1 MNEKN
6 VKKPGKVSLVL
17 ICILLAL
24 ALIFNIACLV
34 MRSTL
39 DQFMGSKPT
48 LSGEL
53 KTTGDEL
60 AMNIEREGMVLL
72 RNENNTLPLNKDIK
86 KVNVFG
92 WSATQWINGGSG
104 SGQCATF
111 ETDLLAA
118 LKAYGIEYNE
128 ELIAMYQDFQGERP
142 YRSNGALNSWP
153 EQFSRLYEP
162 SISDNTFYTQT
173 LLDHADAFSETAL
186 VVLGRIAGE
195 SNDCPTEQYK
205 QVQKGGE
212 IVVDDTRTYLDLSID
227 GIDAALLVGGTGE
240 KAAAAIPEVL
250 YGDVNPSGRLT
261 DTYAYDFATN
271 PSFATMGKQGVGAYL
286 NGEGLYP
293 FDGTT
298 NGNLGEQNYQYQ
310 QVSFMDYLENIY
322 VGYKWYETADAE
334 GYWDAVSNEFGTGY
348 EAAVQYPFG
357 YGLSYTSFDWEV
369 VNATSGELDKDGQVA
384 VTVKVTNTGALA
396 GKDVV
401 ELYFAAPYTVGEIE
415 KSVKVL
421 GTTPRPSSFSPGRA
435 TS

>member
-39 DQFMGSKPT
+39 DQFMGSKST

-53 KTTGDEL
+53 RTTGDEL

-72 RNENNTLPLNKDIK
+72 RNVNNTLPLNKDIK

-118 LKAYGIEYNE
+118 LKAYGIAYNE

-162 SISDNTFYTQT
+162 SISDNTLYTQT
-173 LLDHADAFSETAL
+173 LLDHADAFSDTAL

-212 IVVDDTRTYLDLSID
+212 IVVDDTRTYLNLSTEEEELLQYVGEHFENVIVLVNATNAMALGGIASID

-271 PSFATMGKQGVGAYL
+271 PSFATMGKQGV
-286 NGEGLYP
+286 
-293 FDGTT
+293 
-298 NGNLGEQNYQYQ
+298 
-310 QVSFMDYLENIY
+310 
-322 VGYKWYETADAE
+322 
-334 GYWDAVSNEFGTGY
+334 
-348 EAAVQYPFG
+348 
-357 YGLSYTSFDWEV
+357 
-369 VNATSGELDKDGQVA
+369 
-384 VTVKVTNTGALA
+384 AL
-396 GKDVV
+396 
-401 ELYFAAPYTVGEIE
+401 T
-415 KSVKVL
+415 
-421 GTTPRPSSFSPGRA
+421 
-435 TS
+435 